1 MQNAINNDIFFKI
14 ATTENEFDEAR
25 NLFQEYANSLDIDLS
40 FQDFTNELKTIEKQ
54 YNKPKGALLLTYKN
68 EIAIGCVAIR
78 EIDNE
83 TAELKRMY
91 VQSDFRMYKIGMR
104 LLQQII
110 EIAREL
116 NYKKIRLDTLPTMT
130 RAQDLYRSFGFYK
143 IEPYCFN
150 PISGTV
156 FMEKK
161 LS

>member
-1 MQNAINNDIFFKI
+1 MKNSINNDIIFKI

-25 NLFQEYANSLDIDLS
+25 TLFQQYANSLDIDLS
-40 FQDFTNELKTIEKQ
+40 FQDFANELNTIEKQ
-54 YNKPKGALLLTYKN
+54 YNQPKGALLLAYKN
-68 EIAIGCVAIR
+68 ETAIGCVAIR
-78 EIDNE
+78 EIGNE

-91 VQSDFRMYKIGMR
+91 VQEDFRMYKIGMR

-110 EIAREL
+110 EIASEL

-130 RAQDLYRSFGFYK
+130 KAQDLYRSFDFYS

-156 FMEKK
+156 FMEKI

>member
-1 MQNAINNDIFFKI
+1 MINSINNDIVLKI
-14 ATTENEFDEAR
+14 ASTENEFDEAR
-25 NLFQEYANSLDIDLS
+25 YLFQQYANSLDIDLS

-54 YNKPKGALLLTYKN
+54 YNKPEGALLLAYKD

-91 VQSDFRMYKIGMR
+91 VQTDFRMYKIGMR

-110 EIAREL
+110 EIASEF
-116 NYKKIRLDTLPTMT
+116 NYKKIRLDTLPTMIK
-130 RAQDLYRSFGFYK
+130 AQDLYRSFGFYN